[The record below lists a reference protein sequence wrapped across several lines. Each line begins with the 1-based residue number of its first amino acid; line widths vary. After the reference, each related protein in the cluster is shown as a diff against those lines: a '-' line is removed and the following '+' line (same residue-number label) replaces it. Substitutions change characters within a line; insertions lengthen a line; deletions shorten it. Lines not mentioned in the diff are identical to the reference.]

1 MAAGFVAQLIDG
13 ALGMAYGITCSSL
26 LLTFGY
32 SPLSASAAVHMAEV
46 VTSGVSG
53 HFHWRFGNVD
63 PLLFRRLLWPGIAGG
78 VLGAYGLSRLPAERL
93 TPWVALYL
101 FAMGARI
108 IYKAI
113 ANRAAMRAEPGRIE
127 GIGFAGGL
135 FDALGGGG
143 WGPIVTASLVGS
155 GHDPRMA
162 IGTANRAEFFV
173 TVAQSATFIAAVGIG
188 GWRTAAALCVG
199 GALAAPLAAHAAR
212 RLEPKRLM
220 LIVGLLVAI
229 LSLRTLWLSL

>member
-1 MAAGFVAQLIDG
+1 V
-13 ALGMAYGITCSSL
+13 
-26 LLTFGY
+26 
-32 SPLSASAAVHMAEV
+32 P
-46 VTSGVSG
+46 GVS
-53 HFHWRFGNVD
+53 
-63 PLLFRRLLWPGIAGG
+63 GG
-78 VLGAYGLSRLPAERL
+78 VLGACGLSRLPAEHL
-93 TPWVALYL
+93 TRFVAFYL

-113 ANRAAMRAEPGRIE
+113 AGPPASVGKPGRIE

-155 GHDPRMA
+155 GHDARMA

-173 TVAQSATFIAAVGIG
+173 TVAQSATFIAAIGFG

-212 RLEPKRLM
+212 RLDPRRLM
-220 LIVGLLVAI
+220 LMVGLLVAI